1 MIAVIDYG
9 AGNLRSVANALRKL
23 GYHPEITS
31 SADEVLNASAVILPG
46 VGAAAD
52 TITSLK
58 TLGLTDTIRRL
69 VAEDRPLF
77 GVCIG
82 MQILL
87 TSTEEGGRHDCLD
100 LIPGQVCRL
109 PSGLKIPHMGW
120 NQVRQKMSHP
130 LFDGIPDES
139 SFYFV
144 HSYYVKPDDGSVVA
158 GETDYGI
165 PICSVIARGNLV
177 ATQFHPEKS
186 GEVGLKMYDNFIRTA
201 LGTKINRG

>member
-9 AGNLRSVANALRKL
+9 AGNLRSVANALRKP

-52 TITSLK
+52 TIASLK
-58 TLGLTDTIRRL
+58 TRGLTDTIRRL

-87 TSTEEGGRHDCLD
+87 TGSTNS
-100 LIPGQVCRL
+100 Q
-109 PSGLKIPHMGW
+109 
-120 NQVRQKMSHP
+120 
-130 LFDGIPDES
+130 
-139 SFYFV
+139 
-144 HSYYVKPDDGSVVA
+144 
-158 GETDYGI
+158 
-165 PICSVIARGNLV
+165 
-177 ATQFHPEKS
+177 
-186 GEVGLKMYDNFIRTA
+186 
-201 LGTKINRG
+201 